1 MAPDTNLSRR
11 IRVVALVVLCVVATA
26 ATVDTAVAQDAAEP
40 DVRAILAR
48 GRAVYEGVSSMQA
61 GFVQTIEIPILER
74 SRTGRGT
81 WYQKGRSR
89 FKMDF
94 SDPDGDVIVSDGEH
108 LWLYYPSTHPG
119 QVIRSTIDGNVT
131 GAGLVDLQG
140 RIFAEADNY
149 DVAWE
154 GEEVIEGAAT
164 HRLLLTPRAE
174 SPYRS
179 VRVWIALDGY
189 LVRKF
194 EIVERN
200 ETVRTVVLM
209 DLLPNE
215 PVPDDVFEFEP
226 PPGTD
231 VFDG

>member
-1 MAPDTNLSRR
+1 MTLHTGLSRR
-11 IRVVALVVLCVVATA
+11 VLPTIAAIASLLLAADVAA
-26 ATVDTAVAQDAAEP
+26 AQDQAET
-40 DVRAILAR
+40 DVRAILDK
-48 GRAVYEGVSSMQA
+48 GRTVYEGVTSLQA
-61 GFVQTIEIPILER
+61 GFEQTIEIPVLER
-74 SRTGRGT
+74 TRTGDGT
-81 WYQKGRSR
+81 WYQKGRGR
-89 FKMDF
+89 FKMKF
-94 SDPDGDVIVSDGEH
+94 ADPEGDVIVSDGEH

-140 RIFAEADNY
+140 RIFAEADRY
-149 DVAWE
+149 DAVLE
-154 GEEVIEGAAT
+154 GQEDIEGVST
-164 HRLLLTPRAE
+164 HRVLLTPRVE

-179 VRVWIALDGY
+179 VRVWIALEDH

-200 ETVRTVVLM
+200 ETVRTV
-209 DLLPNE
+209 LLRELQPNASI
-215 PVPDDVFEFEP
+215 PDDVFEFEP

>member
-1 MAPDTNLSRR
+1 MTAHTNA
-11 IRVVALVVLCVVATA
+11 IGRVCSVVLLAFLAVPAGA
-26 ATVDTAVAQDAAEP
+26 ALAQDTAEP
-40 DVRAILAR
+40 DVRAILAE
-48 GRAVYEGVSSMQA
+48 GRRVYEGVSSMQA
-61 GFVQTIEIPILER
+61 GFVQTIEIPVLER
-74 SRTGRGT
+74 SRTGSGT

-94 SDPDGDVIVSDGEH
+94 TDPVGDVIVSDGEY

-119 QVIRSTIDGNVT
+119 QVIRSTIDANVT
-131 GAGLVDLQG
+131 GTGMIDLQG
-140 RIFAEADNY
+140 RIFTEADNY
-149 DVAWE
+149 DAVWE
-154 GEEVIEGAAT
+154 GEEAIAGVAT
-164 HRLLLTPRAE
+164 HRILLTPRDE

-179 VRVWIALDGY
+179 VRVWIALDGH

-200 ETVRTVVLM
+200 ETVRTVVLT
-209 DLLPNE
+209 DPQPNE
-215 PVPDDVFEFEP
+215 PVSDDVFEFAP